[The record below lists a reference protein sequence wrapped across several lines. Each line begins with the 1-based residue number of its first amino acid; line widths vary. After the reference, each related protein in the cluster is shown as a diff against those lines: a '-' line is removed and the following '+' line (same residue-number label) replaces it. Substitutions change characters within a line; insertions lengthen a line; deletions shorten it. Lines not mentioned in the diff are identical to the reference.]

1 MTIDALEPDTL
12 TTARRQLF
20 LDMSPTEFR
29 MWQHNPITA
38 AYLQYLD
45 DVIANWRDLA
55 ADLLEAGAYRLG
67 DPHEDRNPD
76 VVRGQLVALRKLRQI
91 SLEDIQ
97 GFYGKVPEE
106 VDQSPS
112 QDDQE

>member
-1 MTIDALEPDTL
+1 MSIDALEPETVAS
-12 TTARRQLF
+12 ARRQLF
-20 LDMSPTEFR
+20 LDMSPAEFR
-29 MWQHNPITA
+29 LWQHNPITA
-38 AYLQYLD
+38 AYLQYMS
-45 DVIANWRDLA
+45 DVIANWREIA

-67 DPHEDRNPD
+67 EQHEDRNPD

-91 SLEDIQ
+91 SLQDIQ
-97 GFYGKVPEE
+97 GFYGKEPEE